1 MIPEGKHRAR
11 ATDWDLGEASTGT
24 QQIGVQF
31 EFLDEP
37 HTGTR
42 MTWFGFFT
50 DKALAS
56 TVKALRAMGW
66 TGADPSELAGRG
78 GTLDAN
84 EVTLVVE
91 NETDQQGQARPR
103 IRWVNPA
110 GGMAMAKPL
119 AGDSLRAFGAQM
131 RAKILA
137 LDPANA
143 AKHAARP
150 AAQPARTAAQQR
162 PAAQPQRR
170 PEPPPVADE
179 DVPF

>member
-1 MIPEGKHRAR
+1 MIPEGKYRAR
-11 ATDWDLGEASTGT
+11 AISWDLGVASTGT
-24 QQIGVQF
+24 QQIGAQF
-31 EFLDEP
+31 ELLDEP
-37 HTGTR
+37 NAGQR

-66 TGADPSELAGRG
+66 QGSDPSELASSG
-78 GTLDAN
+78 GGLAAN
-84 EVTLVVE
+84 EVTITVE
-91 NETDQQGQARPR
+91 HETDQQGQPRARV
-103 IRWVNPA
+103 RWVDA
-110 GGMAMAKPL
+110 ASGLAMAQPL
-119 AGDSLRAFGAQM
+119 AGDSLKAFGAQM

-150 AAQPARTAAQQR
+150 APAPARPASQQR